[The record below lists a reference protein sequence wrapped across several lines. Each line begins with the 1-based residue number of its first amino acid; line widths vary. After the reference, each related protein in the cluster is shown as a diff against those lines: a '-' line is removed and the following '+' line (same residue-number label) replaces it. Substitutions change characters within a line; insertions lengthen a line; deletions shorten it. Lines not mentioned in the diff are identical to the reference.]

1 MWLGQV
7 VVLIGGSMSLF
18 HYVLFK
24 QKNPEM
30 QFPAKP
36 LMKGGLLGYI
46 RHPMYAGDCLMFS
59 GFWLMMPMLWS
70 LPILVFGL
78 LAIVRQAHEEDA
90 YMFQQFPQ
98 QLQVWKQSTGLL
110 FPKFY

>member
-1 MWLGQV
+1 
-7 VVLIGGSMSLF
+7 
-18 HYVLFK
+18 
-24 QKNPEM
+24 
-30 QFPAKP
+30 
-36 LMKGGLLGYI
+36 
-46 RHPMYAGDCLMFS
+46 MFS